1 MPYLLMI
8 ENDPLLMHQSQIDL
22 DQLKT
27 DPAQEVSL
35 VDIREWSLRYLE
47 PVDEPELVMQQFPH
61 K

>member
-35 VDIREWSLRYLE
+35 VDIRE
-47 PVDEPELVMQQFPH
+47 
-61 K
+61 